1 MARILA
7 TVAARICDSDSYGV
21 VSARTSGDEEWP
33 KVCVTVG
40 TARRAGAGE
49 SPNEET
55 SVKYEEGRHSG
66 K

>member
-40 TARRAGAGE
+40 TARLIV
-49 SPNEET
+49 STTT
-55 SVKYEEGRHSG
+55 SARGC
-66 K
+66 